1 MKDRKII
8 NETKYPIVKSNDL
21 IQKTKFDLTVSEQK
35 IILRLIQ
42 LIKPTDKKF
51 TEYEFSLSDYC
62 QLCNIGISGKN
73 YSNIKRSIDNLSNK
87 SFWITIDGI
96 TTQCRWINKA
106 KINTETGK
114 ISLRLDDD
122 LFPYLIDLKKNFTV
136 YSLYSVIGMRSKY
149 SMRLYELLKS
159 YQFKTLIE
167 FSVDELKHLLSAEKY
182 NLFGSLKQKVIDVAV
197 NEINNMSDIVV
208 SYITK
213 KERQKIVSVSFKIR
227 EKTAIEQL
235 KILENRK
242 EKTNE

>member
-1 MKDRKII
+1 MKDRGII

-62 QLCNIGISGKN
+62 QLCNIGISGRN

-87 SFWITIDGI
+87 SFWIKTEQ
-96 TTQCRWINKA
+96 TTSQCRWINKA

-114 ISLRLDDD
+114 ILLRLDDD

-159 YQFKTLIE
+159 YQFKSSIE
-167 FSVDELKHLLSAEKY
+167 FSLEDLKSLLSAEKY
-182 NLFGSLKQKVIDVAV
+182 KLFGSLKQKVINTAIK
-197 NEINNMSDIVV
+197 EINNMSDIIV
-208 SYITK
+208 SYTEKRKDKRLSVYLSRLEK
-213 KERQKIVSVSFKIR
+213 KQ
-227 EKTAIEQL
+227 Q
-235 KILENRK
+235 
-242 EKTNE
+242 